1 VDIGTLFCDL
11 THDQTIAGDK
21 TFSGTVNF
29 TGTVIVP
36 DASGGWTNDT
46 SMNAVN
52 KNYIK
57 NQGYAPIDSPEFTG
71 EPTAPTPFSTNNS
84 TRIATTAY
92 VKVQGYIGTD
102 YIQTHSFFTTRTTY
116 RITVPNNGSATLR
129 DGNGDVHFNWGVYI
143 ATIMGINWIYDPYIP
158 ASNCNNSDKTMMQI
172 AFVRVSYDQ
181 TGSASAIFGESKYA
195 IEKGTEN
202 NTLLVKNTVF
212 YSLDPQSIF
221 VTMTQ
226 IG

>member
-57 NQGYAPIDSPEFTG
+57 TQGYAPIDSPAFTG
-71 EPTAPTPFSTNNS
+71 NPTAPTQLTSNNS
-84 TRIATTAY
+84 TRIATTEY
-92 VKVQGYIGTD
+92 VKSQGYIDTD
-102 YIQTHSFFTTRTTY
+102 YFLTHSFFTTRYTSSF
-116 RITVPNNGSATLR
+116 RINNGETLTLSTG
-129 DGNGDVHFNWGVYI
+129 GNKIVFNWGLYIGTI
-143 ATIMGINWIYDPYIP
+143 ATIYTTPYLP
-158 ASNCNNSDKTMMQI
+158 ASNCNNSDKSSMQA
-172 AFVRVSYDQ
+172 AFVRVSYNNS
-181 TGSASAIFGESKYA
+181 TGAVPMFNDEVKVSFERNANDRYVD
-195 IEKGTEN
+195 
-202 NTLLVKNTVF
+202 VKNT
-212 YSLDPQSIF
+212 YGQPLTIF